1 MEVFPI
7 KRFLFAVLLGSVAL
21 VAVARAVP
29 ASAVGACP
37 VEKSL
42 TFATPADLR
51 LAKLGVQR
59 GTSAEGIAR
68 ALLGDRAKERLTAFD
83 RGEDVAEAL
92 KLGKVQAAVMDE
104 ASAMHF
110 VKVSSGDLS
119 ILPGL
124 LSAERYAIGF
134 RKGNQALLE
143 KVNRALAELKAEG
156 TLEAIVQKYRE
167 DPDSTRP
174 EDIDLNG
181 AAAGGKLTVGMG
193 PDFSPDTMREGG
205 FMGLDVEVCAAV
217 ARKLD
222 MELSVVAFPL
232 DALFSAVGEGRVD
245 MICSGIAVT
254 EERKK
259 LMDFSEPYEVS
270 RQVGL
275 VRTKDRVARPK
286 KER

>member
-1 MEVFPI
+1 M
-7 KRFLFAVLLGSVAL
+7 AL
-21 VAVARAVP
+21 AHAVP

-59 GTSAEGIAR
+59 GTSAEGLAR

-193 PDFSPDTMREGG
+193 PGFSPDTMREGG